1 MDHERAFGSQKM
13 QQVIRLFAL
22 NRSVCISRP
31 GNPSSSPHAPVFEFD
46 NSSAVPVPCVCV
58 FTNASIK
65 LTAGSAR

>member
-13 QQVIRLFAL
+13 QQVIRF
-22 NRSVCISRP
+22 P